1 MLEVRCSGTP
11 YEIGHRHG
19 TAAKDKVNGSISFYE
34 DLFQETCSMNWGAV
48 RQEAEKYIEPL
59 RRISLRHVEEM
70 QGLAD
75 GAGVDL
81 LDIIALNVRTEITFS
96 LYTDDATTPIQTDG
110 CTGVAYRQPNG
121 QMLLAQNWD
130 WQPKQSPNLL
140 ICHISQ
146 PGTDMPNI
154 SMVTEAGVIGKIG
167 INSAGVG
174 TVLNAIRARG
184 VDNTKLPIHLALRT
198 ALESRSAREAAG
210 KLYKLGTAG
219 SGHILVSDPR
229 EALGLECTSIG
240 IKEINLDS
248 SGALVHTNH
257 LLLEH
262 PGVDEPGWLPD
273 SKVRFARMSE
283 LVQDKLASDSINH
296 DSLFELFKDEQ
307 GYPASINRDVTAH
320 RDGTT
325 TLFNINMDLAKG
337 KAMNFS
343 TFTAVH
349 LVETYDDLNLQLLL
363 FERSKLPRRL
373 RDPGCR
379 RTSLVPDKPPTA
391 KSAIMNIAYN
401 SALRQSK
408 SLAAEL
414 QNLNTKPQAS
424 PSEIGNVSASI
435 ATFTKTLD
443 DYQSLARQEIVPKK
457 QEEAFA
463 RVKRFRENLSD
474 FRGQIDS
481 LKKAREDAQ
490 HQANRTELLGRRP
503 YNATPENP
511 YANATTT
518 NTHSTFQPR
527 HPPQSNGPLTTGSP
541 DEMREAHAFREQNF
555 FSNTNQALDDY
566 IARGQAVLGDLG
578 QQREMLKS
586 TQKRLYSVA
595 NTLGVSGD
603 TIRMVER
610 RAKEDK
616 WIFAAGVVIFF
627 LFCWLVLHFLR

>member
-11 YEIGHRHG
+11 YEIGHQHG
-19 TAAKDKVNGSISFYE
+19 AAAKEKVNGSISFYE
-34 DLFQETCSMNWGAV
+34 DLFQEACSMNWEAV
-48 RQEAEKYIEPL
+48 RQEAQKYIEPL
-59 RRISLRHVEEM
+59 RNISPSHIEEI

-96 LYTDDATTPIQTDG
+96 LYTDDPTTPIQTDG
-110 CTGVAYRQPNG
+110 CTGVAYRQPDG

-130 WQPKQSPNLL
+130 WQPKQAPNLL

-198 ALESRSAREAAG
+198 ALESRSAREAAN
-210 KLYKLGTAG
+210 KLYKMGTAG

-240 IKEINLDS
+240 IKEISLDNN
-248 SGALVHTNH
+248 GALVHTNH

-283 LVQDKLASDSINH
+283 LVQDKIASANINH
-296 DSLFELFKDEQ
+296 NSLFELFKDEQ
-307 GYPASINRDVTAH
+307 GYPASINRNVTAH

-325 TLFNINMDLAKG
+325 TLFNINMDLAKR
-337 KAMNFS
+337 KA
-343 TFTAVH
+343 
-349 LVETYDDLNLQLLL
+349 L
-363 FERSKLPRRL
+363 
-373 RDPGCR
+373 
-379 RTSLVPDKPPTA
+379 
-391 KSAIMNIAYN
+391 NIAYN